1 MGDFFDKIKMFF
13 SDVED
18 FLWPFIKQFL
28 ISSGPIVLAAAQK
41 AVLALVASSLTGAEK
56 RDEAF
61 KMILEELKEKGIEV
75 GTALINSAIEAA
87 CARLREENS

>member
-1 MGDFFDKIKMFF
+1 MSDFFSKIKMFF

-41 AVLALVASSLTGAEK
+41 AVLALVASSMTGPEK

-61 KMILEELKEKGIEV
+61 KMILADLKEQGIKA

-87 CARLREENS
+87 VARIKEEA

>member
-1 MGDFFDKIKMFF
+1 MSDFFSKIKMFF

-41 AVLALVASSLTGAEK
+41 AVLALVASSMTGAEK

-61 KMILEELKEKGIEV
+61 RLILEDLKEQGIQA

-87 CARLREENS
+87 VARIKEEA